1 MTWGLAIMTMAT
13 AIMTATPIHLSIA
26 IMPAT
31 AVMAFT
37 ISALAVDGTI
47 AIGTP
52 AMAITSLTIMG
63 VGTPC
68 TTAIG
73 AIGVISG
80 NAGTATMDA
89 IMTVADVV
97 TGVDVVMGGAMAMII
112 MAHPAALISR

>member
-1 MTWGLAIMTMAT
+1 MTMAI
-13 AIMTATPIHLSIA
+13 AIMTATPIHHLIA

-31 AVMAFT
+31 AAMAFT

-47 AIGTP
+47 AIGTL

-63 VGTPC
+63 VGTQC

-73 AIGVISG
+73 AIGAISA

-89 IMTVADVV
+89 IMMVADAV
-97 TGVDVVMGGAMAMII
+97 TGMDAGGAMAMII